1 MTTAVSLRPLR
12 ILRGLC
18 VKIAFV
24 GLLAPAAFAQEADT
38 NPFTDA
44 RDGGKVHAASGFVCP
59 AKIGRFVR
67 DAVGPDVGAD
77 FCAYSASAGV
87 YGTIRLVP
95 LDGPYDAKTSLAP
108 AFVAQEALKAK
119 RIADGM
125 TILPLKPQPV
135 AAYARTYETAALSDQ
150 HFRVAFVGAQ
160 FGNWAVE
167 TTVEYVDPRD
177 TALEADFLHAVY
189 AAAASEIAGK

>member
-1 MTTAVSLRPLR
+1 MTTALPPRPLR
-12 ILRGLC
+12 ILCGLC

-24 GLLAPAAFAQEADT
+24 GLLAPAAFAQEANT
-38 NPFTDA
+38 NPFIDG

-59 AKIGRFVR
+59 AKIGRFAR
-67 DAVGPDVGAD
+67 DAAGPDVGAD

-95 LDGPYDAKTSLAP
+95 LEGPYDAKTSLAP
-108 AFVAQEALKAK
+108 AFVAQESVKAK

-125 TILPLKPQPV
+125 TTLTLKPSPIP
-135 AAYARTYETAALSDQ
+135 AYARTYETAALNGQ
-150 HFRVAFVGAQ
+150 HFRVVLEGAQ
-160 FGNWAVE
+160 FGKWAVE

-177 TALEADFLHAVY
+177 TALEADFQHAVY
-189 AAAASEIAGK
+189 AAAASEIPAK